1 VLILVAAPA
10 EGQLTAGICPSPS
23 EGSEPMSET
32 IRTSTRHAVAHR
44 WHWRNFVRVLLL
56 VTFCLSTLLSVISV
70 WMHNQIA
77 DTDRYVTTVAPLASD
92 PDIQNAIADSVSTR
106 LEIWLNEHV
115 STRDLLIDRQQV
127 LAAPLSAAL
136 VDYVDK
142 TVREYVASDQFRQQW
157 EQINRAVHPAVS
169 AVLTGGRTEFVVADT
184 GTISLDLAPVVNAV
198 IERLNEN
205 GVTVFDQLQ
214 VDQLDTTFVI
224 FESDELAQVQ
234 GLVDRLESLA
244 IAFPILAL
252 LTLCGFVWLTPR
264 RRQAIILAGVSL
276 ATTMAIALLLFA
288 VARWRLLDQFDSD
301 SSRRAAEAYLDI
313 IARVPRQAARVLAA
327 IALIVGG
334 VAAATRPESRIRRAP
349 VAARGWLT
357 STWRGIGTKLP
368 WLQHGL
374 HTATSHRRSLLIA
387 LFALFSLILITGDRV
402 TPTPATLAV
411 LVLAVGIAA
420 ILFMHTI
427 EPQPVSAA
435 AVAMTPAIVSVP
447 LAPDGTGRSA
457 PEREDASPPPPE
469 NQPVA
474 PSDGMRSP
482 SITISLE
489 LPDEDVKILRR
500 LAVLL
505 RESD

>member
-1 VLILVAAPA
+1 MSVKNSSITPRTAAR
-10 EGQLTAGICPSPS
+10 G
-23 EGSEPMSET
+23 
-32 IRTSTRHAVAHR
+32 
-44 WHWRNFVRVLLL
+44 WHWRNFIRVLLL
-56 VTFCLSTLLSVISV
+56 VTFCLSTLLSIISV

-92 PDIQNAIADSVSTR
+92 PDIQNAIADTVSSR
-106 LEIWLNEHV
+106 LETWLNEHV

-142 TVREYVASDQFRQQW
+142 TVREYVASDQFRQLW
-157 EQINRAVHPAVS
+157 EQLNRAVHPVVS
-169 AVLTGGRTEFVVADT
+169 AVLTGGRTEFLVADS
-184 GTISLDLAPVVNAV
+184 GTVSLDLAPVVNAV
-198 IERLNEN
+198 IQRLNEN

-234 GLVDRLESLA
+234 SLVDRLESLA
-244 IAFPILAL
+244 VAFPILAL
-252 LTLCGFVWLTPR
+252 IALCGFVWLTPR

-301 SSRRAAEAYLDI
+301 SSRKAADAYLDI

-327 IALIVGG
+327 IGLIVAA
-334 VAAATRPESRIRRAP
+334 VAAATRPESRVRRTP
-349 VAARGWLT
+349 VAVRGWLT
-357 STWRGIGTKLP
+357 STWRGIGTKWP

-374 HTATSHRRSLLIA
+374 HAATSHRRSLLIA
-387 LFALFSLILITGDRV
+387 LFAIFSLILIIGDRV
-402 TPTPATLAV
+402 STTPATVAL
-411 LVLAVGIAA
+411 LVLAAGVAA
-420 ILFMHTI
+420 IAFMHPAK
-427 EPQPVSAA
+427 PQPISAA
-435 AVAMTPAIVSVP
+435 AVAMAPSIVGVP
-447 LAPDGTGRSA
+447 VAPDGDGRSA
-457 PEREDASPPPPE
+457 PEREDASTPPPE
-469 NQPVA
+469 NQPA
-474 PSDGMRSP
+474 PPSDVTRSP